1 MAGPVMPV
9 SKKLLAVLPVSPGTV
24 DLSPGFWG
32 DRQRQNRE
40 VTIPHGIRMLEASG
54 TLENLRIAAGRS
66 TAEYSLPV
74 FRDSDLYKVLEAI
87 AWERAHG
94 ADPEQEEFFAASVE
108 LIAAA
113 QDPDGYTNSYVQV
126 VEKGRRFGDPAM
138 GHELYCAGHLF
149 QAAVADTRTAGGP
162 PRLAPVANRFASM
175 LVDVLGSSQ
184 AALVEGHPEVETALV
199 ELYRTD
205 GDRRLLDLA
214 QDMIGRRGRK
224 TLTWRGFGPSYFQD
238 DVPFEQ
244 ARSVRGHAVRC
255 LYLLAGAT
263 DLYTESAKEELWP
276 SLLSQWEDMTTA
288 KTYLTGG
295 VGSRHQDEA
304 FGDRFE
310 LPPDRAYCERCA
322 AIASIMWNW
331 RMLLLTGEARFAEL
345 IERTLYNGFL
355 AGIGLDGTSFFYV
368 NPLQARQPMT
378 RSAWNYCACCPP
390 NGMRLIASLEHYLV
404 TTTDQ
409 GVQLHQFVSG
419 LVRAQPGA
427 LGKLELAVETDYP
440 FGGTVSVRAVAVPN
454 RACEVAVRVPSWA
467 DGMTATLNGRT
478 IADHPGPDGYLRS
491 RREWSVGDELVIE
504 LPMQARIVRASAA
517 IDSVRGCVAYERGPL
532 VYCFEGGDI
541 AAKNSLEGVSVASSR
556 APAEVPG
563 FVIAGQPMVALK
575 LEGQVRADPWPSWP
589 YTGLVA
595 GQSRSGVGAQ
605 SERPGVASANR
616 VEMLAVPYFAWANRG
631 RSDMRVWVPEQ
642 S

>member
-1 MAGPVMPV
+1 M
-9 SKKLLAVLPVSPGTV
+9 
-24 DLSPGFWG
+24 
-32 DRQRQNRE
+32 
-40 VTIPHGIRMLEASG
+40 
-54 TLENLRIAAGRS
+54 
-66 TAEYSLPV
+66 
-74 FRDSDLYKVLEAI
+74 
-87 AWERAHG
+87 
-94 ADPEQEEFFAASVE
+94 
-108 LIAAA
+108 
-113 QDPDGYTNSYVQV
+113 
-126 VEKGRRFGDPAM
+126 
-138 GHELYCAGHLF
+138 
-149 QAAVADTRTAGGP
+149 
-162 PRLAPVANRFASM
+162 
-175 LVDVLGSSQ
+175 
-184 AALVEGHPEVETALV
+184 
-199 ELYRTD
+199 
-205 GDRRLLDLA
+205 
-214 QDMIGRRGRK
+214 
-224 TLTWRGFGPSYFQD
+224 
-238 DVPFEQ
+238 
-244 ARSVRGHAVRC
+244 RC

-263 DLYTESAKEELWP
+263 DLYTESAKKELWP

-390 NGMRLIASLEHYLV
+390 NGMRLVASLEHYLV

-419 LVRAQPGA
+419 LVRAAAGGA
-427 LGKLELAVETDYP
+427 GKARA
-440 FGGTVSVRAVAVPN
+440 GGGDGLPLRGDCIGASGRRTHG
-454 RACEVAVRVPSWA
+454 ACEVAVRVPSWA

-504 LPMQARIVRASAA
+504 LPLQARIVRASAA

-532 VYCFEGGDI
+532 VYCFEGGDM
-541 AAKNSLEGVSVASSR
+541 AARNSLEGVSVASSR

-563 FVIAGQPMVALK
+563 FVIGGQPMVALK
-575 LEGQVRADPWPSWP
+575 LEGQVRTDPWPSWP
-589 YTGLVA
+589 YADLIA
-595 GQSRSGVGAQ
+595 GQSRSGVGAR
-605 SERPGVASANR
+605 E
-616 VEMLAVPYFAWANRG
+616 
-631 RSDMRVWVPEQ
+631 
-642 S
+642 